1 MMIRLTCGRVA
12 CSFAQCLLERT
23 DGWLYLA
30 FDDFVKRHY
39 SRYAFEH
46 IARIDVPTFMDPSV
60 SQRLDAV
67 SLRYGFCSVGRTIDS
82 LLRSGCSIL
91 VLFTQVSVLVA
102 ILREQG
108 IGSFLSLLT
117 CLCHLVVCVLSQ
129 MELANSS
136 LEGLGQYPATWGSA
150 SHARIL
156 DSVRGYDSKPRLCE
170 DGRSQATRL

>member
-1 MMIRLTCGRVA
+1 MIRLTCGRVA
-12 CSFAQCLLERT
+12 CSFVQCVLERI

-30 FDDFVKRHY
+30 FDDFVKYHY

-46 IARIDVPTFMDPSV
+46 VARIDVPTFMDPSV

-67 SLRYGFCSVGRTIDS
+67 SLRYGFCSVGRTLDS

-91 VLFTQVSVLVA
+91 VLLTQFSVLVT

-117 CLCHLVVCVLSQ
+117 CVCHLVVCVLSQ

-136 LEGLGQYPATWGSA
+136 LEGLGRFLLMIWRSISHCRVGYSICSHDSGSGL
-150 SHARIL
+150 R
-156 DSVRGYDSKPRLCE
+156 E
-170 DGRSQATRL
+170 DGRTEAAR

>member
-1 MMIRLTCGRVA
+1 MIQLTCGRVA
-12 CSFAQCLLERT
+12 CSFAQCLLERV

-30 FDDFVKRHY
+30 FDDYVKNHY

-46 IARIDVPTFMDPSV
+46 VARIDVPTFIDPSV

-67 SLRYGFCSVGRTIDS
+67 SLRYGFCSVGRTLDS

-91 VLFTQVSVLVA
+91 VLLTQVSVLVT

-129 MELANSS
+129 TELANTS
-136 LEGLGQYPATWGSA
+136 LEGLGPCSANCSGSV
-150 SHARIL
+150 SHLRIL
-156 DSVRGYDSKPRLCE
+156 YSIRSHDSEPRLRE
-170 DGRSQATRL
+170 DGRTQTTR

>member
-1 MMIRLTCGRVA
+1 MIQLTCGRVV
-12 CSFAQCLLERT
+12 CSLAQCILERM
-23 DGWLYLA
+23 DGWLYLT

-46 IARIDVPTFMDPSV
+46 VARVDVPTFIDPAV

-67 SLRYGFCSVGRTIDS
+67 SLRYGFCSIGRTLDS

-91 VLFTQVSVLVA
+91 VLFTQVSVLVT

-117 CLCHLVVCVLSQ
+117 CLCHLVVCALAQ
-129 MELANSS
+129 TELANSS
-136 LEGLGQYPATWGSA
+136 LDGLGQFIRNMMVSFSSLYSPQHTQPQLET
-150 SHARIL
+150 RIM
-156 DSVRGYDSKPRLCE
+156 
-170 DGRSQATRL
+170 

>member
-1 MMIRLTCGRVA
+1 MQATINDRELDRNRFIRLTCGRVA
-12 CSFAQCLLERT
+12 CSLSQCILERT

-30 FDDFVKRHY
+30 FDDLVKRHY

-46 IARIDVPTFMDPSV
+46 VARMDVPTFTDPTV
-60 SQRLDAV
+60 SQRLDAA
-67 SLRYGFCSVGRTIDS
+67 SLRYGFSSIGRTLDS

-117 CLCHLVVCVLSQ
+117 CLCHLVICILAQ
-129 MELANSS
+129 TELANSS
-136 LEGLGQYPATWGSA
+136 LDGLG
-150 SHARIL
+150 RF
-156 DSVRGYDSKPRLCE
+156 VLC
-170 DGRSQATRL
+170 QV